1 MGWRT
6 ESVVKASNASPW
18 SFNPTD
24 RCERREGKVRATDQ
38 RPVGLADIGRE
49 KAEVEEAIDGRFNP
63 LSLARRQ
70 ICR

>member
-1 MGWRT
+1 MAHGERGG
-6 ESVVKASNASPW
+6 SVQGVPMELQ
-18 SFNPTD
+18 PTD
-24 RCERREGKVRATDQ
+24 SCERREGKVRATDQ

-49 KAEVEEAIDGRFNP
+49 KAEVEEAIDGRLNP